1 MTTIGFRQATKA
13 DFEFI
18 FDLHKRT
25 LGPYVDLVWGWDD
38 EVQRA
43 YLERTLDLD
52 STEIIVVDGADVGRL
67 NIEHRDGE
75 LFLGLIEITPDHQG
89 RGIGAHIVQA
99 LLDTAFADAKPVRL
113 NVLRVNSRAY
123 QLYRRLGFH
132 EVPPEGVDPHIR
144 MTLRAHP
151 PGQG

>member
-1 MTTIGFRQATKA
+1 MTTIRFRTATEA

-18 FDLHKRT
+18 FTLHKQT

-43 YLERTLDLD
+43 YLERTLNVDA
-52 STEIIVVDGADVGRL
+52 TEIIVVDGVDVGRL
-67 NIEHRDGE
+67 NVEHRDGE
-75 LFLGLIEITPDHQG
+75 LYLGLIEITPAYQG
-89 RGIGAHIVQA
+89 RGVGGRIVQT
-99 LLDTAFADAKPVRL
+99 LLDTAFAEAKPVCL

-132 EVPPEGVDPHIR
+132 EVPAQGVDPDIR